1 MLLCLLGN
9 LSVKHRLVHFPLD
22 FYGVKL
28 RFSMKNCGRKLHFS
42 MDFTPP
48 QIHFSMRKAG
58 VTDFPGR
65 GFHPKM
71 RLRSLRAKAKKR
83 QNGGCGSV
91 GRCWRMRGRRGT
103 ACAGRKRI
111 MPGRERGFARA
122 DGRAAAAKKMQLRLS
137 ARKGDEDGERRAFYS
152 RGYCSIS
159 WSISAM
165 PRGVAQPRMVS
176 TAVLTK
182 MSRSLRSCKSG
193 LRIRASIPS
202 IRLA

>member
-42 MDFTPP
+42 MDFAPP
-48 QIHFSMRKAG
+48 QIHFSMRWAG
-58 VTDFPGR
+58 DGFPGA
-65 GFHPKM
+65 GFSPQNAFAQPVGKGE
-71 RLRSLRAKAKKR
+71 KR
-83 QNGGCGSV
+83 QSVGYGSV

-103 ACAGRKRI
+103 ACAGGKRI